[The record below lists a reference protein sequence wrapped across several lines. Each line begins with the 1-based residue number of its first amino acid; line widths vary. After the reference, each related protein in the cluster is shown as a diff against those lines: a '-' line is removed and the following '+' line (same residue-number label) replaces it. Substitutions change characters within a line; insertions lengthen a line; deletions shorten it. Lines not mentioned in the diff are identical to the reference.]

1 MFIFTCLYLQGAPIY
16 SSVVLFICSR
26 HPVIQISAG
35 FRCQKTDQIW
45 THLIFKLSMK
55 ASRVTSWRRTKSPM
69 PNSGPSWM
77 LPAIIPRFH
86 FLPVSHFFLHG
97 SNHPLHILIVRR
109 RLLPVVTNLRGDKQG
124 SQYFLTTCK
133 PNWIGVK

>member
-1 MFIFTCLYLQGAPIY
+1 
-16 SSVVLFICSR
+16 
-26 HPVIQISAG
+26 
-35 FRCQKTDQIW
+35 
-45 THLIFKLSMK
+45 LSMK

-97 SNHPLHILIVRR
+97 SNHPLHCNFQDISVTQHFWINNIKRSIYIHDENIFIYWLLSHFIWHQSNLVCKLLENIVS
-109 RLLPVVTNLRGDKQG
+109 PVCHGNGRKNEKRGR
-124 SQYFLTTCK
+124 
-133 PNWIGVK
+133 V